1 MAGISI
7 NNKFMRSY
15 KQKHHQFELK
25 GIKTGKNERR
35 LLNSLSSSS
44 RKLELFGCECPLF
57 FKRRGKCLL
66 VKGNLEMNGASA
78 LVYTGPMAS
87 TQSHELG
94 LLSAGW
100 NGTPAQLLCRG
111 RTTTPLLLAL
121 KAEHWTKDDPSWA
134 LRSDGIHST
143 LFWMCLR
150 HITLSLFPTSPLWDG
165 NIYPMPTFHCILIAH
180 SLSGL
185 TG

>member
-57 FKRRGKCLL
+57 FKRRRKCLL
-66 VKGNLEMNGASA
+66 IKGNLAMNGASA

-94 LLSAGW
+94 LLSGAWRMERDPCPALVQRWHYNPIAPCSEGRALNQRWLFLGLKIWW
-100 NGTPAQLLCRG
+100 NSFNSVLDVLETHHPFLLSYF
-111 RTTTPLLLAL
+111 PLLEWEYLSYAYFPL
-121 KAEHWTKDDPSWA
+121 YFD
-134 LRSDGIHST
+134 ST
-143 LFWMCLR
+143 
-150 HITLSLFPTSPLWDG
+150 
-165 NIYPMPTFHCILIAH
+165 
-180 SLSGL
+180 
-185 TG
+185 